1 MQTDE
6 QVSYHRISTTN
17 HYKNCFSRQDP
28 KQGIL
33 GQYFRFLREFL
44 YPSVLITQDM
54 QDLSVQ

>member
-6 QVSYHRISTTN
+6 QVSYHKIKTTN
-17 HYKNCFSRQDP
+17 YYKNCFSRQDP

-33 GQYFRFLREFL
+33 SQYFRFLREFL